1 MRQKICPL
9 SLFALI
15 LGLGMILTGC
25 SLLSKTE
32 NKSGPLPEQAT
43 TVGLQGAEDNLD
55 KLTDKRISRIAASVV
70 VAESAVS
77 KEDPSKSDIVIAK
90 SELKIARAMTGE
102 PSKSDLDYANAR
114 AEKLLSSSPEDAKK
128 IIAQGIITAE
138 TLKKEIENANSK
150 YEQEKAKKQAEYD
163 AKLKE
168 KEIEIKK
175 RQMELEQERLAKEM
189 ERWTWAGIGMFT
201 IGMLLTLIAPLP
213 VLKKAGIA
221 LTLTGIICGSFPIVG
236 NEPWF
241 KYAIG
246 GTIGLMAIFMLIQ
259 MFLNK
264 PKCEV
269 DKSSMDTS
277 PDSSGQSNDK
287 H

>member
-1 MRQKICPL
+1 MKKVCPI
-9 SLFALI
+9 SLFAVFFGFI
-15 LGLGMILTGC
+15 MILTGC
-25 SLLSKTE
+25 SILGRGES
-32 NKSGPLPEQAT
+32 NSGPLPEQAT
-43 TVGLQGAEDNLD
+43 TVGLQGAENNLD
-55 KLTDKRISRIAASVV
+55 RLTDKRISRVAASVV
-70 VAESAVS
+70 VAENAVS
-77 KEDPSKSDIVIAK
+77 KEDPNKSDIAIAK

-102 PSKSDLDYANAR
+102 PSKVDLDYANAR
-114 AEKLLSSSPEDAKK
+114 AEKLISSSPEDAKK

-138 TLKKEIENANSK
+138 MLKKEIENANNK

-175 RQMELEQERLAKEM
+175 RQMELEQERIAKEM

-213 VLKKAGIA
+213 ILKKAGIA
-221 LTLTGIICGSFPIVG
+221 FTLTGIICGSFPIVG

-246 GTIGLMAIFMLIQ
+246 GIIGVMAIFMIIQ
-259 MFLNK
+259 MLLSK
-264 PKCEV
+264 SKCEV

-277 PDSSGQSNDK
+277 SDSSGQSNDN